1 MVCLSNESM
10 TDDATLVSLV
20 RRGNAV
26 AFRQLVQLHERLVF
40 HMVHRIVNQPEDC
53 EDICQEVF
61 MRVFQKIHLFNFQ
74 SKLSTWIAT
83 IAYRTALNYV
93 RKEDKH
99 QAAPLEDAIP
109 VPSLERSALEMLEKK
124 GTYQL
129 VHEQIAELPVHYR
142 TVLTLYH
149 LEEMSLQEI
158 QEVTEM
164 PLGTVKNYLF
174 RARKLLKERLEPQLQ
189 SQNL

>member
-1 MVCLSNESM
+1 M

-20 RRGNAV
+20 RKGNAV

-40 HMVHRIVNQPEDC
+40 HMVHRIVNHPEDC

-83 IAYRTALNYV
+83 IAYRTALNHT
-93 RKEDKH
+93 RKENKH
-99 QAAPLEDAIP
+99 QIAPLEDAIP
-109 VPSLERSALEMLEKK
+109 VPSQEQSALELLDKK
-124 GTYQL
+124 TTYRFI
-129 VHEQIAELPVHYR
+129 HEQIAELPIHYR
-142 TVLTLYH
+142 TILTLYH

-158 QEVTEM
+158 QETTDM

-174 RARKLLKERLEPQLQ
+174 RARKLLKEKLEPQLQ
-189 SQNL
+189 PQKL

>member
-1 MVCLSNESM
+1 M

-26 AFRQLVQLHERLVF
+26 AFRQLVQLHEQLVF

>member
-1 MVCLSNESM
+1 M
-10 TDDATLVSLV
+10 TDDATLVNQV
-20 RRGNAV
+20 RKGNAV

-40 HMVHRIVNQPEDC
+40 HMVGRIVNQPDNC

-83 IAYRTALNYV
+83 IAYRTAINYT

-99 QAAPLEDAIP
+99 QTD
-109 VPSLERSALEMLEKK
+109 SLEYARAVPDHKLSPLAQLERKASY
-124 GTYQL
+124 TFI
-129 VHEQIAELPVHYR
+129 HEQIALLPVHYR

-158 QEVTEM
+158 QEITEM

-174 RARKLLKERLEPQLQ
+174 RARKLLKEKLEPQFQ
-189 SQNL
+189 PQNL

>member
-1 MVCLSNESM
+1 MK
-10 TDDATLVSLV
+10 TFV
-20 RRGNAV
+20 RRCLCGC
-26 AFRQLVQLHERLVF
+26 FRKF
-40 HMVHRIVNQPEDC
+40 
-53 EDICQEVF
+53 IC
-61 MRVFQKIHLFNFQ
+61 FNFQ

-93 RKEDKH
+93 RKEDKY

-109 VPSLERSALEMLEKK
+109 VPSPEQSALEVLEKK
-124 GTYQL
+124 GAYQL
-129 VHEQIAELPVHYR
+129 VHEQIAQLPVHYR
-142 TVLTLYH
+142 TILTLYH

-174 RARKLLKERLEPQLQ
+174 RARKLLKEKLEPQLQ
-189 SQNL
+189 S

>member
-1 MVCLSNESM
+1 M
-10 TDDATLVSLV
+10 TDDTTLVSLV
-20 RRGNAV
+20 KRGNAV

-93 RKEDKH
+93 RKEEKH
-99 QAAPLEDAIP
+99 QVAPLEDATP
-109 VPSLERSALEMLEKK
+109 VPSQEQSALEVLEKK
-124 GTYQL
+124 ATYQFI
-129 VHEQIAELPVHYR
+129 HEQIALLPVHYR

-158 QEVTEM
+158 QEITDM

-174 RARKLLKERLEPQLQ
+174 RARKLLKEKLEPQLHPQ
-189 SQNL
+189 KL

>member
-1 MVCLSNESM
+1 M

-20 RRGNAV
+20 KKGNAV

-83 IAYRTALNYV
+83 IAYRTAINYA

-99 QAAPLEDAIP
+99 QADGLDKAAVLPNQEQ
-109 VPSLERSALEMLEKK
+109 SALEQLEKK
-124 GTYQL
+124 ATYSFI
-129 VHEQIAELPVHYR
+129 HEQVALLPVHYR

-158 QEVTEM
+158 QKVTDM

-174 RARKLLKERLEPQLQ
+174 RARKLLKEKLELQ
-189 SQNL
+189 FQPEKL